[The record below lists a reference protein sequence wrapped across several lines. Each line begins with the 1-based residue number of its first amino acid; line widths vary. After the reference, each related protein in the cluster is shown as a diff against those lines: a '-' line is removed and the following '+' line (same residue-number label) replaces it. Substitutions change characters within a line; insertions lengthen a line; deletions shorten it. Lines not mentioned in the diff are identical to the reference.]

1 MLPQQI
7 QFGLFPFRS
16 PLLGKS
22 QLISFPRRTK
32 MLQFRR
38 FDHRCHCNGV
48 FKKQDSHSDIP
59 GSKIA
64 CVYPGLIAAC
74 NVLHLSSSLAIHLLA
89 SLHQHIRPHNT
100 RLYMTIIASPRW
112 RPATSFI
119 QHFHDVL
126 HRSWKIMCI
135 PISISKEVIRPQVP
149 LRSPCYDFSLVA
161 YLKFDNAN

>member
-38 FDHRCHCNGV
+38 FDLRRHCNGV

-59 GSKIA
+59 GSKVA
-64 CVYPGLIAAC
+64 CAYPGLIAAC
-74 NVLHLSSSLAIHLLA
+74 HVLHLFSSLAIHLLA

-119 QHFHDVL
+119 HHFHDVL
-126 HRSWKIMCI
+126 HRW
-135 PISISKEVIRPQVP
+135 
-149 LRSPCYDFSLVA
+149 
-161 YLKFDNAN
+161 

>member
-38 FDHRCHCNGV
+38 FDLRCHCNGV

-59 GSKIA
+59 GSKVA
-64 CVYPGLIAAC
+64 CAYPGLIAAC
-74 NVLHLSSSLAIHLLA
+74 HVLHLFSSLAIHLLA

-100 RLYMTIIASPRW
+100 RLYMMIIASPRW
-112 RPATSFI
+112 RPASSFI
-119 QHFHDVL
+119 HHFRDAL
-126 HRSWKIMCI
+126 HRCLEDCAFRF
-135 PISISKEVIRPQVP
+135 PY
-149 LRSPCYDFSLVA
+149 LRR
-161 YLKFDNAN
+161 

>member
-38 FDHRCHCNGV
+38 FDLHCHCNGV

-59 GSKIA
+59 GSKVA
-64 CVYPGLIAAC
+64 CAYPGLIAAC
-74 NVLHLSSSLAIHLLA
+74 HVRPLSSRLAIHLLA
-89 SLHQHIRPHNT
+89 SLHPHIRPHIT
-100 RLYMTIIASPRW
+100 PLYTMIIACFEATK
-112 RPATSFI
+112 PATSFI
-119 QHFHDVL
+119 HHFHDAVSYTHL
-126 HRSWKIMCI
+126 TL
-135 PISISKEVIRPQVP
+135 PTTPYV
-149 LRSPCYDFSLVA
+149 
-161 YLKFDNAN
+161 